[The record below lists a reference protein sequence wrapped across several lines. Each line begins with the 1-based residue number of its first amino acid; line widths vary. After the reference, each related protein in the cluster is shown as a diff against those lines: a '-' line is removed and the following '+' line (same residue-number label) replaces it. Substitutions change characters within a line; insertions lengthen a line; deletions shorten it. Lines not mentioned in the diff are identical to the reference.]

1 MLDDERN
8 DVYLHVD
15 ARAVELFNQFKDF
28 QLKKGKLII
37 LKNRIAVHWGD
48 LSQVEV
54 EYRLFET
61 ALYNGPYAYYHLLSG
76 VDLPIKTQDYIHE
89 FFQKHAGKFFLAA
102 APKIKLFLK
111 SSLSWTPWSFH
122 TIFIGKLTF
131 STAFFISRVLG
142 AAPSAVNFA
151 SPLWI
156 EECVFSIGKNSFL
169 HWNPF

>member
-61 ALYNGPYAYYHLLSG
+61 ALNNGPYTYYHLLSG

-89 FFQKHAGKFFLAA
+89 FFSNMQEKN
-102 APKIKLFLK
+102 
-111 SSLSWTPWSFH
+111 LSDSGMNQAIVKMYTVK
-122 TIFIGKLTF
+122 FIGTIYLPNILKK
-131 STAFFISRVLG
+131 VLLLYM
-142 AAPSAVNFA
+142 V
-151 SPLWI
+151 
-156 EECVFSIGKNSFL
+156 
-169 HWNPF
+169 